1 MLSWTIAFAF
11 LTIIFSSNICA
22 DKDHISSKLS
32 LVNVPG
38 LNYLLR
44 LEIFVSED
52 GQLRV
57 AHLVLDYEPLLFVFQ
72 EAGQALKTGSSR
84 LAWIDVSKPGFL
96 AQRDLSLVPQE
107 VAVLREE
114 TASVQLS
121 LEVKIDQFHLEDEEG
136 VAKRPVELLDS
147 EIKSDRF
154 STAYPPKLIVA
165 YVSTSSEEEEEGM
178 DLKQRTSLR
187 GLIANWNKGKIS
199 KEALKT

>member
-1 MLSWTIAFAF
+1 M
-11 LTIIFSSNICA
+11 
-22 DKDHISSKLS
+22 
-32 LVNVPG
+32 
-38 LNYLLR
+38 
-44 LEIFVSED
+44 
-52 GQLRV
+52 
-57 AHLVLDYEPLLFVFQ
+57 
-72 EAGQALKTGSSR
+72 
-84 LAWIDVSKPGFL
+84 
-96 AQRDLSLVPQE
+96 PQE
-107 VAVLREE
+107 VAILREE

-147 EIKSDRF
+147 EIESDRF